1 MKSLREMPKWYL
13 PVIVLLVTPAIVIL
27 MLSGVSGSIVLR
39 NRMGTLL
46 YDPQLFRG
54 FVSLL
59 IFGIGLM
66 SYFSVLMI
74 DYTLRQ
80 ADEESLNLGD

>member
-1 MKSLREMPKWYL
+1 
-13 PVIVLLVTPAIVIL
+13 
-27 MLSGVSGSIVLR
+27 
-39 NRMGTLL
+39 MGTLL